1 MEKSNEEL
9 LQEVDRKINFGEEL
23 IEKLT
28 DVLNVDGV
36 TKLQRKIKQE
46 IVFLKKVRL
55 QLLFSSP

>member
-1 MEKSNEEL
+1 MEKSNDEL
-9 LQEVDRKINFGEEL
+9 LQEVDRKIHFGEEL
-23 IEKLT
+23 IQKLT

-55 QLLFSSP
+55 ETLLS